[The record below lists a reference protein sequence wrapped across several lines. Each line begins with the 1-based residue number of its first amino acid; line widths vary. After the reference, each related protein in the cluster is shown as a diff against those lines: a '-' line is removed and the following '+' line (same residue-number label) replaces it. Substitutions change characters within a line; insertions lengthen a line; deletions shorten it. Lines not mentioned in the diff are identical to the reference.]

1 MDEEQQEAPPQS
13 MSKNLERFLEIET
26 EMEGLEMRTKVL
38 NEERAKLE
46 KALTEQFAEIGIQN
60 VKAAEKTIYIH
71 RSTFCSVPGESQDR
85 LVSILDAEGMSD
97 MAPRVVATTKI
108 KALLNEDSERWGP
121 KFDGLV
127 YSGEKFSIRT
137 RKAT

>member
-1 MDEEQQEAPPQS
+1 MDEEQEAPPQS

-26 EMEGLEMRTKVL
+26 ELEGIAMRSKVL
-38 NEERAKLE
+38 GEERTKLE

-60 VKAAEKTIYIH
+60 IKAAGKTVYIH
-71 RSTFCSVPGESQDR
+71 RSTFCSVPGESQEQ
-85 LVSILDAEGMSD
+85 LVSVLDAQGMSD
-97 MAPRVVATTKI
+97 MAPRVIATTKV
-108 KALLNEDSERWGP
+108 KALLNEDGERWGP
-121 KFDGLV
+121 LFEGLI